1 MTISSEV
8 LSCHSFGIRNGMRE
22 GLHGQAVDMFDLAA
36 ELSLLV
42 DRPVVDKT
50 NLQGLYDIQTDGWS
64 PELPLPVRSDDPS
77 VQERTLS
84 DPLRPTL
91 FGVLEQLGLRLEPVN
106 GVLQVLVIDSV
117 AMPDPN

>member
-1 MTISSEV
+1 
-8 LSCHSFGIRNGMRE
+8 
-22 GLHGQAVDMFDLAA
+22 MFDLAT

-106 GVLQVLVIDSV
+106 GAVQVLVIDSA